1 LNSILIT
8 GSNGFVGSNL
18 TKYLID
24 LDFRIIPLNRNS
36 KKFNWGNIFDEGIPN
51 EVDSIIHLAGK
62 AHDLKGVSNP
72 DEYIKVN
79 AELTIKLF
87 EEFLKSD
94 AVKFIYFSSVKASS
108 DAVDDI
114 LSEEDHCNPLTAYG
128 ISKLRAEIGVQ
139 DLFDK
144 YQQEVEI
151 NHSKIK
157 RKYLYILRP
166 CMIHGPQNKGNLK
179 LLYTLINWGIPYPLG
194 LFDNRRSY
202 LSIGNLG
209 FIINEI
215 LINPIESGIYQLADN
230 DFISTVDVI
239 KLMGQVK
246 GVKPRIWDVPKI
258 FITIFARI
266 GDFFRLPF
274 NSHSLVKLIESYRV
288 SNKKIVAAIGKPLPV
303 SLEDGLKLTFV
314 SLMKSD
320 N

>member
-1 LNSILIT
+1 
-8 GSNGFVGSNL
+8 
-18 TKYLID
+18 
-24 LDFRIIPLNRNS
+24 
-36 KKFNWGNIFDEGIPN
+36 
-51 EVDSIIHLAGK
+51 
-62 AHDLKGVSNP
+62 
-72 DEYIKVN
+72 
-79 AELTIKLF
+79 
-87 EEFLKSD
+87 
-94 AVKFIYFSSVKASS
+94 
-108 DAVDDI
+108 
-114 LSEEDHCNPLTAYG
+114 
-128 ISKLRAEIGVQ
+128 
-139 DLFDK
+139 
-144 YQQEVEI
+144 
-151 NHSKIK
+151 
-157 RKYLYILRP
+157 
-166 CMIHGPQNKGNLK
+166 MIHGPQNKGNLK